1 MKKGGTKSSF
11 QEEIVANYRQ
21 YIRMELPKSA
31 LALLEAHPR
40 LLEGINPYSVLK
52 DAERGIK

>member
-21 YIRMELPKSA
+21 YIRMELHKSA
-31 LALLEAHPR
+31 LALLGAHPA
-40 LLEGINPYSVLK
+40 LLEGIDPHSVLR
-52 DAERGIK
+52 DAKRGIK